1 MSVTVEPPANPPG
14 DASRRPGLVRRLYDR
29 FAHLVHE
36 MGKFGVV
43 GAVTFVADTAL
54 FNLCRTVIEL
64 GPLTSKT
71 IASVI
76 AASLAFAGNR
86 LWTWGHRRNS
96 GLAREYLLY
105 FAFNAIGLLIS
116 LLCLGFSHYVL
127 GEVWPVFRS
136 VLADNISSQIVGVAA
151 GSLFR
156 FYAYRR
162 WVFLPHDDEPAAAT
176 ADETQP

>member
-1 MSVTVEPPANPPG
+1 MSVTVKQPLSPG
-14 DASRRPGLVRRLYDR
+14 EARRPTGLVRRLYDR
-29 FAHLVHE
+29 FAHLIAE

-43 GAVTFVADTAL
+43 GAATFFVDTAL

-76 AASLAFAGNR
+76 AASLAFVGNR
-86 LWTWGHRRNS
+86 LWTWRDRRNS

-105 FAFNAIGLLIS
+105 FVFNAIGLLIA

-127 GEVWPVFRS
+127 GAVWPVFAT
-136 VLADNISSQIVGVAA
+136 VLADNISSQLVGVAA

-162 WVFLPHDDEPAAAT
+162 WVFLPHDGGPATAV